1 MELKESLD
9 QCRSDDLAHALR
21 ELGLPV
27 TGNKPDR
34 IGRLVSHFEDGTSAK
49 DILSAFRVD
58 DVRRA
63 AKAVGIEGA

>member
-1 MELKESLD
+1 MELKQFLD
-9 QCRSDDLAHALR
+9 ECRSDDLAHALR

-34 IGRLVSHFEDGTSAK
+34 IGRLVGQYEGGTPAN

-58 DVRRA
+58 DIRRA
-63 AKAVGIEGA
+63 AQSRGIEGA